1 LTTITG
7 WGRLIDRLEEQ
18 SRCLPDPA
26 EHQSRKGGRRPWYHR
41 RQGLRRHGRATGSL

>member
-1 LTTITG
+1 LPTITG

-26 EHQSRKGGRRPWYHR
+26 EHQSRKGDCGPWGHR
-41 RQGLRRHGRATGSL
+41 RHGLRRHDRA